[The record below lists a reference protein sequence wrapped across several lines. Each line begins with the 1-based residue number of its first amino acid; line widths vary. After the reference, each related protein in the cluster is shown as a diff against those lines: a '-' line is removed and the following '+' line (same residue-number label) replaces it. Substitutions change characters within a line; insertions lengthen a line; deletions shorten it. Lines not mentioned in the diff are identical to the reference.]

1 MIFIDLSNKNKSYC
15 RKIIDLVNKNEKDIV
30 INCNYT
36 DYTKNNVQIINV
48 NDEREL
54 ADYAIKSEMV
64 LIFDINDYKKYVNY
78 CKRVIMVLDSKNNK
92 LSRNINKLSIEF
104 TEINNINDII
114 RMKDSK
120 KKNKKSN
127 MDLFLYF
134 ILITIIFALAL
145 LSINKGETIN
155 KLNNDKNNLNKEV
168 TDLKQINKNYTN
180 YLFLGDSI
188 TNYYDLD
195 KYYEG
200 YKVVNSGISGNQTSD
215 ILDNLQKRAY
225 VYNPSTIFLLI
236 GTNDYIHNK
245 KEDETVNNIK
255 EIVDKLN
262 KNLPNAKIYLQSIYP
277 INDTDDQKIS
287 KSMVSIRNNTSIKKI
302 NSELK
307 KYCNDKNCTYLDMY
321 SLLEDKDGNLKLEYT
336 KEGLHM
342 SDEGYEVITKELKKY
357 MHK

>member
-15 RKIIDLVNKNEKDIV
+15 KKIIDSVNKNEKDIV

-36 DYTKNNVQIINV
+36 DYTKNNVQIINI

-134 ILITIIFALAL
+134 ILITIIFALSL
-145 LSINKGETIN
+145 LSINKGEAIN
-155 KLNNDKNNLNKEV
+155 KLNSDKKNLDKEI

-195 KYYEG
+195 KYYKG
-200 YKVVNSGISGNQTSD
+200 YKVVNSGVCGDQTDD
-215 ILDNLQKRAY
+215 ILDDLKKRAY
-225 VYNPSTIFLLI
+225 VYNPSTVFLLI
-236 GTNDYIHNK
+236 GTNDLDHDKSNEEIIEK
-245 KEDETVNNIK
+245 IENIVK
-255 EIVDKLN
+255 DLN
-262 KNLPNAKIYLQSIYP
+262 ENLPNAKIYLESIYP
-277 INDTDDQKIS
+277 IN
-287 KSMVSIRNNTSIKKI
+287 NTNDKKI
-302 NSELK
+302 NKPLIGKRDNKRVVEINDKLE
-307 KYCNDKNCTYLDMY
+307 KYCNNKNCTYLDIY
-321 SLLEDKDGNLKLEYT
+321 SLLKDKDGDLKLEYAAD
-336 KEGLHM
+336 GLHV
-342 SDEGYEVITKELKKY
+342 SSEGYEVITKELKKY